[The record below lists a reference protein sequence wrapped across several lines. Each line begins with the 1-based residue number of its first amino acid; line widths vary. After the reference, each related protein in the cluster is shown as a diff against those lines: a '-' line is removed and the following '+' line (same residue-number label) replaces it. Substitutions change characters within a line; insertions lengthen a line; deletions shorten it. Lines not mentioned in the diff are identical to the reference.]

1 MQDVAMI
8 TVYVDTIPVAKISR
22 FSAKL
27 INVQWNVKEYLS
39 KNSKCINNDCHAGF
53 LQHCA
58 SLSINN
64 ASFFPTHSLTPNSI
78 LTEFEMVKRSV
89 VKKH

>member
-39 KNSKCINNDCHAGF
+39 KNSKCINNDLPRRFFTTLCIIIDQQCF
-53 LQHCA
+53 I
-58 SLSINN
+58 LSH
-64 ASFFPTHSLTPNSI
+64 PLTNP
-78 LTEFEMVKRSV
+78 
-89 VKKH
+89 